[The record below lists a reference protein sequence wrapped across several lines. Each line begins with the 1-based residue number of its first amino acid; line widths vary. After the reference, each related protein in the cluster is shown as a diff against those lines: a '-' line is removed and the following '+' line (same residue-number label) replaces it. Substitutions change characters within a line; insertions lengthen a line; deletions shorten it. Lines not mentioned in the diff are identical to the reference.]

1 MPLVVPPVL
10 ATRAVPMQLAALML
24 RAVLAVLA
32 VLAPQAVPV
41 LRVAPM
47 PPVVP
52 RVLAMQAALGR
63 LVVQVV
69 LVLPAM

>member
-10 ATRAVPMQLAALML
+10 ATRAVPMQLTALTQ
-24 RAVLAVLA
+24 RAVL
-32 VLAPQAVPV
+32 V

>member
-1 MPLVVPPVL
+1 
-10 ATRAVPMQLAALML
+10 MQLTALTQ
-24 RAVLAVLA
+24 RAVL
-32 VLAPQAVPV
+32 V

>member
-1 MPLVVPPVL
+1 
-10 ATRAVPMQLAALML
+10 MQLTALTL
-24 RAVLAVLA
+24 RA